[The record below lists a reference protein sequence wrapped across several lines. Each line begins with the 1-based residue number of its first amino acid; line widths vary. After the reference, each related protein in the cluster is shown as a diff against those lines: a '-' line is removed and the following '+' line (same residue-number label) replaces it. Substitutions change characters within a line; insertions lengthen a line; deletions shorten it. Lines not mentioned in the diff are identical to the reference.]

1 MNIQRNPPGQQV
13 EGQCTSDDSSPRFSI
28 QIAILRVWYIPFLIF
43 LGKLI
48 LMPLLCAFM
57 LDSHKTPRASDLTG
71 HSKHAT
77 QFLGLVSTFW
87 VAQIM
92 LNPCMN
98 LYAIYTYYTYVYVL
112 GFYRQFIAWTFVP
125 WVRLGETSE
134 NPCTNQ
140 QVLLAK
146 KKLQELVRRTV
157 PTVPWWDGSRK
168 KQQPAG
174 GISQQIFLGCIGFKT
189 YSWLEWQVSGD
200 FKLSGKQLIL
210 MISGHP
216 NNLITCRR

>member
-77 QFLGLVSTFW
+77 QFLGLVSTF
-87 VAQIM
+87 
-92 LNPCMN
+92 
-98 LYAIYTYYTYVYVL
+98 
-112 GFYRQFIAWTFVP
+112 
-125 WVRLGETSE
+125 
-134 NPCTNQ
+134 
-140 QVLLAK
+140 
-146 KKLQELVRRTV
+146 
-157 PTVPWWDGSRK
+157 
-168 KQQPAG
+168 
-174 GISQQIFLGCIGFKT
+174 
-189 YSWLEWQVSGD
+189 
-200 FKLSGKQLIL
+200 
-210 MISGHP
+210 
-216 NNLITCRR
+216 